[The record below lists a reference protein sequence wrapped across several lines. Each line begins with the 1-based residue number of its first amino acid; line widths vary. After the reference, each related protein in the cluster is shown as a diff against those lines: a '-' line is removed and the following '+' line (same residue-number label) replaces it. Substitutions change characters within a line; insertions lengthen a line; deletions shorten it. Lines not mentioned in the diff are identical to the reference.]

1 MKDLSDVLHES
12 FLFEEKKTLLSDH
25 RLNEMSLLSDYSDKL
40 PGGVKIYVYGEND
53 EQGTKVPHFHVEAE
67 DFIFEVHIKHIHNL
81 DIWRTKKIDKKSN
94 SNTWNGRA
102 NIRKSIAKWLDAK
115 SHLIPNFTN
124 AEAIITFWNG
134 NNPNTRITN
143 SYKD

>member
-94 SNTWNGRA
+94 SNTCNERSK
-102 NIRKSIAKWLDAK
+102 IRKAIQKWLTSKNILLSAY
-115 SHLIPNFTN
+115 TN
-124 AEAIITFWNG
+124 AEAIVNVWNL
-134 NNPNTRITN
+134 NNPTNRIAQ

>member
-1 MKDLSDVLHES
+1 MKNLSNVIKES

-25 RLNEMSLLSDYSDKL
+25 RLNEMSLISDYADKL

-67 DFIFEVHIKHIHNL
+67 NFIFEVHIKHIHNL

-102 NIRKSIAKWLDAK
+102 NIRKALLKWLDAK

-124 AEAIITFWNG
+124 AETVVTFWNG

>member
-53 EQGTKVPHFHVEAE
+53 EQGIKVPHFHVEAE

-94 SNTWNGRA
+94 SNTWNGRV
-102 NIRKSIAKWLDAK
+102 NIRKSITKWLDAK

-124 AEAIITFWNG
+124 AETIITFWNG